1 MQIINFC
8 TFKDKLPS
16 LLHSGIV
23 YRFQCGGCM
32 LPIMEKL
39 TGKRVKSDDDSTIK
53 EHLSFCYRSPAF
65 EDISVFTINNN
76 DFKVTLMES
85 SLINTSSQA
94 EQAVFTFGTF

>member
-1 MQIINFC
+1 M
-8 TFKDKLPS
+8 KKK
-16 LLHSGIV
+16 IV
-23 YRFQCGGCM
+23 I
-32 LPIMEKL
+32 LAL

-53 EHLSFCYRSPAF
+53 EHLLFCYRSPAF

-94 EQAVFTFGTF
+94 EQAVFTFGTFW